1 MAKKVL
7 YSFEVKP
14 GMVIA
19 EDLYN
24 PAGQLVLPAGFVLDE
39 ATISKLEYYTIL
51 EVPVDDSPA
60 SVPMTKPVE
69 AAHLDNE
76 NYSDRLKNSVEFKQ
90 FRADYEFS
98 ISPTDLQPL

>member
-1 MAKKVL
+1 MAKKL
-7 YSFEVKP
+7 LFSFEVKP

-51 EVPVDDSPA
+51 
-60 SVPMTKPVE
+60 
-69 AAHLDNE
+69 
-76 NYSDRLKNSVEFKQ
+76 
-90 FRADYEFS
+90 
-98 ISPTDLQPL
+98 

>member
-1 MAKKVL
+1 MAKKL
-7 YSFEVKP
+7 LFSFEVKP

-60 SVPMTKPVE
+60 SIPMAK
-69 AAHLDNE
+69 
-76 NYSDRLKNSVEFKQ
+76 KQ
-90 FRADYEFS
+90 C
-98 ISPTDLQPL
+98 